1 MERTPPLRTLSTKEI
16 NRRLGRIY
24 ELALKAYQ
32 RSRDSIRDTYP
43 KEGKDNATSQE
54 DER

>member
-1 MERTPPLRTLSTKEI
+1 MERTPRIRTLSTKEI

-32 RSRDSIRDTYP
+32 RSKDTIRESQA
-43 KEGKDNATSQE
+43 KENGHANHQE